1 MIYKIQPCP
10 WCGNKVPGIGYEP
23 PEDGWDERWY
33 ISCEDCNT
41 TTFRCETLGKAIE
54 NWNTL
59 TRVLHID
66 WDKGCIP
73 VHERR
78 KVTLHDN

>member
-1 MIYKIQPCP
+1 MIYKIEPCP

-54 NWNTL
+54 N
-59 TRVLHID
+59 
-66 WDKGCIP
+66 
-73 VHERR
+73 
-78 KVTLHDN
+78 

>member
-1 MIYKIQPCP
+1 MIYKIEPCP

-33 ISCEDCNT
+33 ISCKDCNT

-59 TRVLHID
+59 TRVMHID
-66 WDKGCIP
+66 WGKGYIP